1 MDDAKSGSN
10 KCVGILQQKEKMES
24 VSTQSQISRNSA
36 RVSYGYGELKYG
48 GKSEHIIISGK
59 HVLDRLDSA
68 KNNTLT

>member
-36 RVSYGYGELKYG
+36 RVSYGYGELNCG

-59 HVLDRLDSA
+59 RVLDRLDSA